1 MFASLRHRARAQSAL
16 CGGDPE
22 CVCESLAFEG
32 RKKKNV
38 FRTQFSIHA
47 LRAERLL
54 RRTASLHFSL
64 QPRLSY
70 SHQSRGEK
78 LNVRALYGSDLMD
91 YDFNFIPGR
100 CSPPLPLLLKINFS
114 ALCARLLMPGTLDC
128 EKWLRGVTQMRRRRL
143 NIECN
148 FLLGKSC
155 VWRGWR
161 EKSALC
167 TVISACVALDA
178 RKGRSRS
185 LLTLRRGRNLSLR
198 KITAHTRVGIITGSR
213 LLVHRRRVLMLD
225 ATRHLKRLKVFLVH
239 FYRFACRE
247 PLKARKKSERNS
259 RADSSPRPLRFSL
272 SRSSTFP
279 GG

>member
-1 MFASLRHRARAQSAL
+1 LFASLRHRAWAQSAL

-38 FRTQFSIHA
+38 FRTQFSTHA

-155 VWRGWR
+155 VRRGWR

-198 KITAHTRVGIITGSR
+198 KITAHTRSR
-213 LLVHRRRVLMLD
+213 YHYRLSTAGPPPKGVD
-225 ATRHLKRLKVFLVH
+225 ARCDTTSKTIKSVSRPFLS
-239 FYRFACRE
+239 FRMPRAI
-247 PLKARKKSERNS
+247 KSTKKTAS
-259 RADSSPRPLRFSL
+259 
-272 SRSSTFP
+272 
-279 GG
+279 